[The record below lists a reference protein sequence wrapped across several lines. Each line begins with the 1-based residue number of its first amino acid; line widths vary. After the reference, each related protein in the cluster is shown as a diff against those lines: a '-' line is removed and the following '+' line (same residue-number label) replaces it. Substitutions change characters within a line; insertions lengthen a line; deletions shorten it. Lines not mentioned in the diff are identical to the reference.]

1 MCVLVCV
8 CVCKPDGKKFTIRV
22 QTLFLI
28 TLGDINVKK

>member
-8 CVCKPDGKKFTIRV
+8 CVNQMEKNLPSEFRHF
-22 QTLFLI
+22 FLI